1 VKILIVSQYFWPE
14 NFRINDLAKELL
26 ERGHEVTVL
35 TGWPNYPEGRIYEDF
50 WKSPKKYERYEGI
63 KIIRVP
69 LISRGQSAIRLA
81 ANYFSFVL
89 SASLLGSISLI
100 GKKFDIIFVYEPSP
114 ITVGLPAIFL
124 KFLKKTPIV
133 FWVLDLWPESL
144 SAVGVVKS
152 KKILNAV
159 GVVVRFIYKNCDLI
173 LAQSKLFI
181 GGIEKYCTGREKIQY
196 FPSWSEELFHDAAV
210 TPAPELEIKKHVFNI
225 LFAGNVG
232 DAQDFPTIL
241 KAAELLRERIDIRWI
256 IVGDGRMAGW
266 VKEQIEKRNLQTNIV
281 MTGRFPLEKMPS
293 FFAHADALLV
303 SLKAN
308 DIFAMTIP
316 GKVQTYLSS
325 GLPIIGALDGEG
337 ASILHESG
345 AGYVCQAG
353 AADELSLIVSKMA
366 SLSKEQ
372 RFEMGKAGKLYY
384 EAQFEKKLLID
395 KLENYFES
403 ISLSNK
409 VICNE

>member
-35 TGWPNYPEGRIYEDF
+35 TGWPNYPEGKIYEDF
-50 WKSPKKYERYEGI
+50 WQHPQKYEKYENV

-69 LISRGQSAIRLA
+69 LIPRGQGAIRLA
-81 ANYFSFVL
+81 VNYFCFVL
-89 SASLLGSISLI
+89 SASIFGSINLI
-100 GKKFDIIFVYEPSP
+100 GNKFDIIFVYEPSP

-159 GVVVRFIYKNCDLI
+159 GTVVRFIYKNCDLI
-173 LAQSKLFI
+173 LAQSKSFI
-181 GGIEKYCTGREKIQY
+181 SGIEKYCQYREKIQY
-196 FPSWSEELFHDAAV
+196 FPSWSEELFYSNSI
-210 TPAPELEIKKHVFNI
+210 TPAPEVEIKKNVFNI
-225 LFAGNVG
+225 LFAGNIG

-241 KAAELLRERIDIRWI
+241 KAAELLRERDDIRWI
-256 IVGDGRMAGW
+256 IVGDGRMGNW
-266 VKEQIEKRNLQTNIV
+266 VGQQIEKRNLQASVV
-281 MTGRFPLEKMPS
+281 MTGRFPLERMPS

-303 SLKAN
+303 SLKAD

-325 GLPIIGALDGEG
+325 GLPIVGALDGEG
-337 ASILHESG
+337 ANILRESG
-345 AGYVCQAG
+345 AGYACKAG
-353 AADELSLIVSKMA
+353 AADELSMAVSKMA
-366 SLSKEQ
+366 SLTKEQ
-372 RFEMGKAGKLYY
+372 RLEMGKAGKLYY
-384 EAQFEKKLLID
+384 ETEFEKKLLID
-395 KLENYFES
+395 KLEIYFDD
-403 ISLSNK
+403 ITLNK
-409 VICNE
+409 SYLQ